1 MTGNV
6 STLPELLR
14 VWFEQKR
21 GEPFALDELADL
33 MADAK
38 SIVEKQTLQRV
49 FDILE
54 NQKVQPLGAWD
65 IYMSAVREIIE
76 EEF

>member
-6 STLPELLR
+6 STLSELLQ
-14 VWFEQKR
+14 VWFEQKKD
-21 GEPFALDELADL
+21 EPFALDELADL

-38 SIVEKQTLQRV
+38 SIVEEQTLERI
-49 FDILE
+49 FKILE

-65 IYMSAVREIIE
+65 IYMEAVREIIE